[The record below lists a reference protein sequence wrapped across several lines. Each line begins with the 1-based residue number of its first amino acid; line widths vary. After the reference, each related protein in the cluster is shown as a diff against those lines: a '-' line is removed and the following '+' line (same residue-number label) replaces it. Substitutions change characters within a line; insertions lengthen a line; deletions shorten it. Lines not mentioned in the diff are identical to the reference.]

1 MALSFVDRLKAI
13 STTVDNILK
22 FIWEAIDELV
32 EVEK

>member
-1 MALSFVDRLKAI
+1 MALSFVDRLEAI

-22 FIWEAIDELV
+22 FIWGAIDELV